1 MPNIRVLARNL
12 VDEATSIIAT
22 AAAASGYPVTNLQ
35 RDTERGRTF
44 RSGGLSSQD
53 IALAFPSDVKANMAG
68 FTRHNWSTASTFRQ
82 QLYAAGSPTA
92 ASYDG
97 TPLTGFSTSGLDT
110 DLDVYTERDFA
121 HLRNSVQYF
130 TERTDVREARSTV
143 ADAANA
149 DGYIEMTRMWFGKY
163 FEFTYNAEH
172 GDFQMTQDDAS
183 VAGRADD
190 GSHIVDKRWK
200 ARKLSLNIRLVPDTD
215 LPTVLA
221 IARRIGRDKE
231 CFVSVYPGAG
241 GAKELYN
248 QGAFRLVQS
257 PTFDPHTYGYHKF
270 MMSFEET

>member
-1 MPNIRVLARNL
+1 MPNIRILARNL
-12 VDEATSIIAT
+12 PEEASSIIAT
-22 AAAASGYPVTNLQ
+22 PAAATGFPVTNLQ
-35 RDTERGRTF
+35 RDTERGRSM
-44 RSGGLSSQD
+44 RSSSLASQD
-53 IALAFPSDVKANMAG
+53 ILLAFASDVKANMVG
-68 FTRHNWSTASTFRQ
+68 FTRHNWSTASTLRQ

-97 TPLTGFSTSGLDT
+97 TALAGFSTSGLDT

-130 TERTDVREARSTV
+130 TEKTDIREARSTI

-149 DGYIEMTRMWFGKY
+149 DGYIEQTRMWFGKY
-163 FEFTYNAEH
+163 FEFTYNPEH
-172 GDFQMTQDDAS
+172 GDLDMTVDDAS

-200 ARKLSLNIRLVPDTD
+200 ARKLSLNIRLIPDAD

-221 IARRIGRDKE
+221 IARRLGRDKE
-231 CFVSVYPGAG
+231 CFLSVYPGAG

-257 PTFDPHTYGYHKF
+257 PTFNPHTYGYHKF
-270 MMSFEET
+270 VMSFEET